1 MRSCTATKN
10 ERAGTARKHARGAV
24 RLVERLVGVDD
35 VEDDSQIVRMQRRL
49 LRPHVHARAPSPK
62 KSIAYLKPTVHSV
75 PAGDRLPIAKDR
87 ILVTWLVPL

>member
-1 MRSCTATKN
+1 MSV
-10 ERAGTARKHARGAV
+10 RARRASTQAV
-24 RLVERLVGVDD
+24 QSDSLSDSLAND
-35 VEDDSQIVRMQRRL
+35 VEDDPQIVRMQRRL

-62 KSIAYLKPTVHSV
+62 KSIAYLKPTVHSA